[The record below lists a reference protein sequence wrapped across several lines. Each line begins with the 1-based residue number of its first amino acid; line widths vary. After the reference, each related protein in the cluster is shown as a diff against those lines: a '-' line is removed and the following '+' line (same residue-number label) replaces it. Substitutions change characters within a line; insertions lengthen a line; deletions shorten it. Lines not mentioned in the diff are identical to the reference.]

1 MPTRRV
7 HTALRRALAR
17 QRRLTL
23 RVAIRLRDA
32 AEVLG
37 RVAERKDRR
46 KEG

>member
-1 MPTRRV
+1 MPTRRT

-23 RVAIRLRDA
+23 RVPLRLRDA

-37 RVAERKDRR
+37 KVAKRKDKR
-46 KEG
+46 KED